1 MAVKTQVDLLQN
13 RRTKI
18 IATIGPASA
27 NEKVLTGLMLS
38 GVNIF
43 RLNMS
48 HGDHEEHRAAFE
60 LIQGVSRK
68 LGVPMAVLADLCGPK
83 IRTGRF
89 RGDGMQLIEGSR
101 VTVSTSAAE
110 GGDGIIV
117 SQYKALAADVQPGD
131 SILLSDGLLEL
142 KVLGKH
148 ETEVECEV
156 IHGGFLGN
164 NKGINL
170 PGVKVSTP
178 SMTTKDH
185 RDAGFVLAL
194 GVDFVALSFVR
205 QASDIEELRGVIESA
220 GSHAHIVA
228 KFEKPEA
235 LEHAESIIAA
245 ADAIMI
251 ARGDLGVEL
260 PPEQVPTAQR
270 QLIRLAEQAGV
281 AVIVATQMLESMV
294 HNSRPTR
301 AEVTDVSHAVDSRA
315 DAVMLSAET
324 AVGDFPVESVQMMD
338 AIARQTEAQLW
349 SSGEYGMMPRQADPP
364 IPLWNV
370 IANTTSRMS
379 RDLMAKAVM
388 VVTRSGK
395 SAEIVSTARPAAPV
409 VAITSDPVV
418 YRKLCLRW
426 GVIPVLNESVGTVN
440 PNQLARE
447 LALDLGLACT
457 GQYILLVRGFHGD
470 QVKNLP
476 SVTVIEV

>member
-1 MAVKTQVDLLQN
+1 MAVTTQVDLLEN

-18 IATIGPASA
+18 IATFGPASA
-27 NEKVLTGLMLS
+27 DEKVLTELMLS

-60 LIQGVSRK
+60 LIHGVSRK

-89 RGDGMQLIEGSR
+89 RGGGMELKEGSR
-101 VTVSTSAAE
+101 VTVSTIAAE

-117 SQYKALAADVQPGD
+117 SQYKALADDVQPGD
-131 SILLSDGLLEL
+131 SILLSDGLFEL

-170 PGVKVSTP
+170 PGVKVSAP

-185 RDAGFVLAL
+185 RDARFALAL

-205 QASDIEELRGVIESA
+205 RASDIEELRGVIEAA

-235 LEHAESIIAA
+235 LEHAESIIAVT
-245 ADAIMI
+245 DAIMI

-324 AVGDFPVESVQMMD
+324 AVGDFPVEAVKMMD

-370 IANTTSRMS
+370 IATTTSRMS

-395 SAEIVSTARPAAPV
+395 SAEIVSTARPAAPI
-409 VAITSDPVV
+409 VAITLDAAV

-426 GVIPVLNESVGTVN
+426 GVIPVLDESVGTVN
-440 PNQLARE
+440 PNELARE

-457 GQYILLVRGFHGD
+457 GEYILLVRGFHGD